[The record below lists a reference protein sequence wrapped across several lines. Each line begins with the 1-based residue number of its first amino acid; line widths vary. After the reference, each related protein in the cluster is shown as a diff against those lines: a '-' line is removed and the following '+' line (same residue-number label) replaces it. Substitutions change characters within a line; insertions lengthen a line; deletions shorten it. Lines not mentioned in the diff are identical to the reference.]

1 MTNLSCITVNAQTRV
16 SGCKNTSDDLYESIY
31 PSLDLRHFI
40 ACALEKQFGS
50 FGTLTINEAFF
61 LIALRQRIGHLT
73 LVTFTQ
79 LSTSPTWP

>member
-1 MTNLSCITVNAQTRV
+1 MQTNLPIAIRVFDIPYHITNLSCITVNAQTRV

-50 FGTLTINEAFF
+50 FGTLTITKAF
-61 LIALRQRIGHLT
+61 L
-73 LVTFTQ
+73 
-79 LSTSPTWP
+79 